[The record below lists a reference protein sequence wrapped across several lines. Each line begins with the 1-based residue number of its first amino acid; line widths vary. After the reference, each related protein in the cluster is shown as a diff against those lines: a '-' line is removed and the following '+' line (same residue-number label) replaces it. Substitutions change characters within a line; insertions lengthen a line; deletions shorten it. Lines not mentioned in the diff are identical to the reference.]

1 MGSGVSELKELLSW
15 VKANI
20 VFYESIPLD
29 GHMPYAAGF
38 EDGNL
43 NMLKVVRDKIKRTI
57 ARQEDVD

>member
-1 MGSGVSELKELLSW
+1 MSDLERLLAW
-15 VKANI
+15 VEVQI
-20 VFYESIPLD
+20 IFYESIPLD

-57 ARQEDVD
+57 ARQEDAD